1 MDLFFRESIPI
12 FCSFYLTTRF
22 LIIEGNLTECE
33 RKQAKKAKKREV
45 ETNNLSFLVQKG
57 REKQLFRLK
66 SSIGKYRRFV
76 FFLIVSVDTI
86 RLSADILIAFENFL
100 IGRVVAAEPIQRA
113 TYCKLD
119 FKRFSEP

>member
-1 MDLFFRESIPI
+1 MNENR
-12 FCSFYLTTRF
+12 
-22 LIIEGNLTECE
+22 
-33 RKQAKKAKKREV
+33 QKKAKKREV

-66 SSIGKYRRFV
+66 LAIGKYRRAV
-76 FFLIVSVDTI
+76 FFLIVSIDTI
-86 RLSADILIAFENFL
+86 RLSAGILIAFENFL
-100 IGRVVAAEPIQRA
+100 IVFMNSLIGQSRAGGLAQRA

>member
-1 MDLFFRESIPI
+1 MNENR
-12 FCSFYLTTRF
+12 
-22 LIIEGNLTECE
+22 
-33 RKQAKKAKKREV
+33 QKKAKKREV

-66 SSIGKYRRFV
+66 SSIGKYRRAV
-76 FFLIVSVDTI
+76 FFLIVSADTI

-100 IGRVVAAEPIQRA
+100 IGFMNSLIGRVVATGLAQRS

>member
-1 MDLFFRESIPI
+1 MNENR
-12 FCSFYLTTRF
+12 
-22 LIIEGNLTECE
+22 
-33 RKQAKKAKKREV
+33 QKKAKKREA

-66 SSIGKYRRFV
+66 LAIGKYRRAV

-86 RLSADILIAFENFL
+86 RLSAGILIAFENFLIVFTNSL

>member
-1 MDLFFRESIPI
+1 MNENR
-12 FCSFYLTTRF
+12 
-22 LIIEGNLTECE
+22 
-33 RKQAKKAKKREV
+33 QKKAKKREV
-45 ETNNLSFLVQKG
+45 ETNNLSFLIQKG

-66 SSIGKYRRFV
+66 LAIGKYRRSV

-100 IGRVVAAEPIQRA
+100 IVFTNCLIGQSRATGLAQRA

-119 FKRFSEP
+119 FKRFSAP

>member
-1 MDLFFRESIPI
+1 MNENR
-12 FCSFYLTTRF
+12 
-22 LIIEGNLTECE
+22 
-33 RKQAKKAKKREV
+33 QKKAKKREV

-66 SSIGKYRRFV
+66 SSIGKYRRAM

-100 IGRVVAAEPIQRA
+100 IVFMNSLIGRVVETKPIQRA

>member
-1 MDLFFRESIPI
+1 MNENR
-12 FCSFYLTTRF
+12 
-22 LIIEGNLTECE
+22 
-33 RKQAKKAKKREV
+33 QKKAKKREV
-45 ETNNLSFLVQKG
+45 ETNNLSFLVQKE

-66 SSIGKYRRFV
+66 SSIGKHRRAV
-76 FFLIVSVDTI
+76 FFLIVPANTI

-100 IGRVVAAEPIQRA
+100 IVFMNSLIGRVIATGLAQRA

>member
-1 MDLFFRESIPI
+1 MSENRLEKG
-12 FCSFYLTTRF
+12 T
-22 LIIEGNLTECE
+22 
-33 RKQAKKAKKREV
+33 KREFGA
-45 ETNNLSFLVQKG
+45 NALSFLVQKG

-66 SSIGKYRRFV
+66 LAIGQYRRAV
-76 FFLIVSVDTI
+76 FFLIVSADTI

-100 IGRVVAAEPIQRA
+100 IVFTNSLIGRVVETEPIQRA

>member
-1 MDLFFRESIPI
+1 MSENR
-12 FCSFYLTTRF
+12 
-22 LIIEGNLTECE
+22 
-33 RKQAKKAKKREV
+33 QKKAKKREV
-45 ETNNLSFLVQKG
+45 LRFNLSFLVQKG

-66 SSIGKYRRFV
+66 LAIGKYRRAV
-76 FFLIVSVDTI
+76 FFLIVLADTI

-100 IGRVVAAEPIQRA
+100 IVFTKSLIGRVVETGPIQRA